1 MKATTPTPAI
11 LEYDHCIFW
20 SEYTIIVVIINFTA
34 HCIYFSMFLSIYI
47 YFTPK
52 ITHLNQLN

>member
-47 YFTPK
+47 YILPQK
-52 ITHLNQLN
+52 